1 MQSKGKS
8 ESNDGTASW
17 QTVQSASQWADT
29 LGMQRN
35 EAFAN
40 TRWSVVALAVS
51 ESEADASRALS
62 YLCRNYWYPLY
73 GYARRSG
80 HSREQAEDLTQEF
93 FARLLK
99 DETLAQVQRHKG
111 KLRTFLLTVMKRFMI
126 KEWRRE
132 KAQKRGG
139 GLQHVPIDFDEG
151 EDRYSH
157 EPADHSTPDEV
168 FEKQWATTL
177 LARVMESLRR
187 DFVARDMEERFEVL
201 QDALWWNSNDTSYAD
216 LAAKLEMKE
225 NAVKQAVSR
234 MRNQYRKLLKDEIKI
249 TLQTEDEDA
258 VNEELKSLIEVLRSN

>member
-1 MQSKGKS
+1 MESK
-8 ESNDGTASW
+8 SNDATGNW
-17 QTVQSASQWADT
+17 QSVHSVSQWADT
-29 LGMQRN
+29 LGMRRD

-40 TRWSVVALAVS
+40 TRWSVVALAAS
-51 ESEADASRALS
+51 DSEAEAGQALS

-99 DETLAQVQRHKG
+99 DDTLAEAHQHKG

-126 KEWRRE
+126 KEWQRAT
-132 KAQKRGG
+132 AQKRGG
-139 GLQHVPIDFDEG
+139 GREHVPIDFDEG
-151 EDRYSH
+151 EDRFSH
-157 EPADHSTPDEV
+157 EPADHATPDEV

-177 LARVMESLRR
+177 LARVMELLRL
-187 DFVARDMEERFEVL
+187 DFVSRDMAERFEVL
-201 QDALWWNSNDTSYAD
+201 QDALWWNSNETSYAD
-216 LAAKLEMKE
+216 LAAKLDMKE

-249 TLQTEDEDA
+249 TLHAEDEDA
-258 VNEELKSLIEVLRSN
+258 VNEELACLIEVLRSN